1 MYVGYFKHKTR
12 LTIENEAPKDSGL
25 FEYKIFAV
33 NLFILCANLCQHH
46 LTLVKLSLESVS

>member
-12 LTIENEAPKDSGL
+12 QTIENEAPKDSGL

-33 NLFILCANLCQHH
+33 NLFILCANLCQLH